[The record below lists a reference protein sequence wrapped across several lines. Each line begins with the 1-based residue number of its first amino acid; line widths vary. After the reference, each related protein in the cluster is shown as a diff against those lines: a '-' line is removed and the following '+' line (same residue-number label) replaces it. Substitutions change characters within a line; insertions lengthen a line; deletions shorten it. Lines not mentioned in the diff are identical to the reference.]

1 MYRIILID
9 DEPLILAGIA
19 SLINWEDHDCC
30 IVGKATNGHAAID
43 LILEMSPDI
52 VITDI
57 RMPVMNGLE
66 VIEACRDKG
75 CEFAFIF
82 LTNLEDFQLAKQA
95 VHLGAADY
103 LVKLDLQPQTLVQ
116 ALDRAKEHCSRMESH
131 HNRELYSILLK
142 DNQKQLERN
151 YFSQLIFQTSE
162 GAALPEGMRG
172 AENLRRADS
181 LRTPEGL
188 RGTEKVRRADSPR
201 LPEGLTPPEH
211 GPAANPEIDA
221 LYGTVCV
228 ILFQM
233 RPEQILFGQPEAYDF
248 QFIASQLLDVVSGI
262 GARYFSSHTILTPQK
277 DTLLLVACPKPESG
291 NEKSLSEFCT
301 KVNVALGTYFALT
314 ALFGISRQKP
324 GPACLAQ
331 AYGEARTALEHCYY
345 DSALRIAFYREHGME
360 TGQQAQREFNINF
373 LKKSMSAAVLEN
385 ESQELKS
392 MFQEL
397 SDLFRQY
404 KPDKTQAA
412 SACINIYTYLHDLL
426 QKDGSQDG
434 DFPYSIDIAEQL
446 SRLASLDDI
455 LLWLDSFCEK
465 ICAML
470 TDRKEKRSDKFVY
483 MAKRYIHEHYRE
495 KLMLSDIAEYLKISP
510 GYLSSCFSRY
520 MNRTVS
526 DYIAEVK
533 IEHAKELI
541 DSGQFLI
548 YEIADQ
554 LGFENAYYFSKVFKK
569 VTGMSPKNYE
579 CRNRL
584 DEKKGDR

>member
-19 SLINWEDHDCC
+19 SLINWEMHDCC

-43 LILEMSPDI
+43 LILEMRPDI

-66 VIEACRDKG
+66 VIEACREKD

-103 LVKLDLQPQTLVQ
+103 LVKLDLQPQTLIQ

-151 YFSQLIFQTSE
+151 YFSQLIFQSSE
-162 GAALPEGMRG
+162 GPKP
-172 AENLRRADS
+172 
-181 LRTPEGL
+181 PEGL
-188 RGTEKVRRADSPR
+188 RA
-201 LPEGLTPPEH
+201 PENPGPPEALKPSEH
-211 GPAANPEIDA
+211 GPAANPEIDE
-221 LYGTVCV
+221 LYKNIYI

-262 GARYFSSHTILTPQK
+262 GARYFSAHTILTPQK
-277 DTLLLVACPKPESG
+277 DMMLLVACPKPESD
-291 NEKSLSEFCT
+291 NEKSFSEFCT

-314 ALFGISRQKP
+314 ALFGVSQRKP

-331 AYGEARTALEHCYY
+331 AYAEARSALEHCYY
-345 DSALRIAFYREHGME
+345 DSALRIAFYRNLDPRLCKP
-360 TGQQAQREFNINF
+360 AQREFNINF

-385 ESQELKS
+385 ESQDLRD
-392 MFQEL
+392 MFHEL
-397 SDLFRQY
+397 SELFCQY
-404 KPDKTQAA
+404 KPDKTQAV
-412 SACINIYTYLHDLL
+412 SACINIYSYLHDLL
-426 QKDGSQDG
+426 LKDGSQDS

-579 CRNRL
+579 CRNKL
-584 DEKKGDR
+584 DRD

>member
-30 IVGKATNGHAAID
+30 IVGKATNGHAAIG
-43 LILEMSPDI
+43 LILEMRPDI

-66 VIEACRDKG
+66 VIEACQDKG

-103 LVKLDLQPQTLVQ
+103 LVKLDLQSQTLVQ

-142 DNQKQLERN
+142 DNQKQLERS
-151 YFSQLIFQTSE
+151 YFSQLIFQAS
-162 GAALPEGMRG
+162 
-172 AENLRRADS
+172 
-181 LRTPEGL
+181 EGL
-188 RGTEKVRRADSPR
+188 RGTEILRRAESSHP
-201 LPEGLTPPEH
+201 PEGLAPPEH
-211 GPAANPEIDA
+211 RPAANPEIDA
-221 LYGTVCV
+221 LYETVRV
-228 ILFQM
+228 VLFQM

-262 GARYFSSHTILTPQK
+262 GARYFSSHTILTPRK
-277 DTLLLVACPKPESG
+277 DTMLLVACPKPESG
-291 NEKSLSEFCT
+291 NEKSFSEFCT

-324 GPACLAQ
+324 GPAYLAQ

-345 DSALRIAFYREHGME
+345 DSTLRIAFYREQDAE
-360 TGQQAQREFNINF
+360 LDQPSQREFNINF

-434 DFPYSIDIAEQL
+434 DFPYSIDIAQQL

-455 LLWLDSFCEK
+455 LLWLDSFCGK

-520 MNRTVS
+520 MNQTVS

-548 YEIADQ
+548 YEIADH

>member
-19 SLINWEDHDCC
+19 SLINWEDHGCC

-43 LILEMSPDI
+43 LILEARPDI

-57 RMPVMNGLE
+57 RMPVMDGLE
-66 VIEACRDKG
+66 VIETCKDKG

-103 LVKLDLQPQTLVQ
+103 LVKLDLQPQTLIQ

-142 DNQKQLERN
+142 DNQKQLERT
-151 YFSQLIFQTSE
+151 YFSRLLLQPSE
-162 GAALPEGMRG
+162 HEPA
-172 AENLRRADS
+172 S
-181 LRTPEGL
+181 
-188 RGTEKVRRADSPR
+188 SPD
-201 LPEGLTPPEH
+201 
-211 GPAANPEIDA
+211 IDA
-221 LYGTVCV
+221 RYQNAYV

-233 RPEQILFGQPEAYDF
+233 KPEQILFGQPETYDF
-248 QFIASQLLDVVSGI
+248 QFISNQLLDVVSGI

-277 DTLLLVACPKPESG
+277 DTMLLVVSPKAESD
-291 NEKSLSEFCT
+291 NEKSLSEFCA

-314 ALFGISRQKP
+314 ALFGVSQKKQ
-324 GPACLAQ
+324 GPSFVAR
-331 AYGEARTALEHCYY
+331 AYEEARSALEHCYY
-345 DSALRIAFYREHGME
+345 DSALRIAFYRDQDLRLRQH
-360 TGQQAQREFNINF
+360 AHREFNINF
-373 LKKSMSAAVLEN
+373 LKKSMSTAVLEN
-385 ESQELKS
+385 ESQDLRD
-392 MFQEL
+392 MFHEL
-397 SDLFRQY
+397 SELFCQY
-404 KPDKTQAA
+404 KPDKTQAV
-412 SACINIYTYLHDLL
+412 SACINIYSYLHDLL
-426 QKDGSQDG
+426 KSDNPQDG
-434 DFPYSIDIAEQL
+434 AFPYSIDIAEQL

-510 GYLSSCFSRY
+510 GYLSSCFSRC
-520 MNRTVS
+520 MNQTVS

-533 IEHAKELI
+533 IAHAKELI

-579 CRNRL
+579 CRHKL
-584 DEKKGDR
+584 DNDKKR